1 MSSDIEKKDIQKNSI
16 YNSKN
21 TFWDTKDLIDYIML

>member
-1 MSSDIEKKDIQKNSI
+1 MSSDIEKNSI

-21 TFWDTKDLIDYIML
+21 TFWHAKDLIDYIML